1 MINTNPLGYSTNP
14 FKLSQIVSKADPNQR
29 IQPPIDQSS
38 DYLNSL
44 ITQYTNEIYLLKR
57 YIERINKEIRQNLNM
72 EIPSIDEVMSSISI
86 NDENS
91 AFDQN
96 TLNQLI
102 NKIINVEYINPL
114 LNLYDTHIQNL
125 ENELKLTKDILKKKD
140 SQLSDLVNENNK
152 LRSALEQRNIEFKN
166 FLEVKVNSNNSESIK
181 VMDFEYVMKLEERN
195 NKLSQENEILLNNY
209 TNSQKELLEFKMRVN
224 NTFQNN
230 NNKALAYD
238 DLIGNF
244 DSLKKNYDELIEI
257 NKVNQLKMFDL
268 SDKVAQLESENNDL
282 KDKEDMLNQQIIQLE
297 GSLKFYKDFAD
308 KLNQN

>member
-1 MINTNPLGYSTNP
+1 MNTNPLGYSTNP
-14 FKLSQIVSKADPNQR
+14 FKLSQIVSKSDPNQK

-44 ITQYTNEIYLLKR
+44 INQYTNEIYLLKR

-72 EIPSIDEVMSSISI
+72 EIPSNDEVISSISI
-86 NDENS
+86 NENS

-96 TLNQLI
+96 TLNQLM

-140 SQLSDLVNENNK
+140 NQLSDLVNENNK
-152 LRSALEQRNIEFKN
+152 LRIAFEQRNNEFKN

-209 TNSQKELLEFKMRVN
+209 TNSQKELLEFKMKVN
-224 NTFQNN
+224 NTFQDN

-238 DLIGNF
+238 ELIGNYEM
-244 DSLKKNYDELIEI
+244 LKKNYDELIEI

>member
-1 MINTNPLGYSTNP
+1 MNTNPLGYSTNP
-14 FKLSQIVSKADPNQR
+14 FKLSQIVSKSDPNQK

-44 ITQYTNEIYLLKR
+44 INQYTNEIYLLKR

-72 EIPSIDEVMSSISI
+72 EIPSIDEVISSISI
-86 NDENS
+86 NENS

-140 SQLSDLVNENNK
+140 NQLSDLVNENNK
-152 LRSALEQRNIEFKN
+152 LRIAFEQRNNEFKK
-166 FLEVKVNSNNSESIK
+166 FLEVKVNTNNSESII
-181 VMDFEYVMKLEERN
+181 VMDFEYVKKLEERN

-209 TNSQKELLEFKMRVN
+209 TNSQKELLEFKMKVN

-238 DLIGNF
+238 ELIGNYEM
-244 DSLKKNYDELIEI
+244 LKKSYDELIEI

-282 KDKEDMLNQQIIQLE
+282 KDKEEMFNQQIMQLE

>member
-1 MINTNPLGYSTNP
+1 MNTNPLGYSTNP
-14 FKLSQIVSKADPNQR
+14 FKLSQIVSKSDPNQK

-44 ITQYTNEIYLLKR
+44 INQYTNEIYLLKR

-72 EIPSIDEVMSSISI
+72 EIPSIDEVISSISI
-86 NDENS
+86 NENS

-140 SQLSDLVNENNK
+140 NQLSDLVNENQK
-152 LRSALEQRNIEFKN
+152 LRIALEQRNNEFKN
-166 FLEVKVNSNNSESIK
+166 YIEVKANTNNSESIK
-181 VMDFEYVMKLEERN
+181 VMDFEYLMKLEERN

-209 TNSQKELLEFKMRVN
+209 TNSQKELLEFKMKVN
-224 NTFQNN
+224 NTFQDN

-238 DLIGNF
+238 ELIGNYEM
-244 DSLKKNYDELIEI
+244 LKKSYDELIEI

-282 KDKEDMLNQQIIQLE
+282 KDKEDMFNQQIMQLE

>member
-72 EIPSIDEVMSSISI
+72 EIPSIDEVISSISI
-86 NDENS
+86 NENS

-96 TLNQLI
+96 TLNQLL
-102 NKIINVEYINPL
+102 NKTINVEYINPL

-209 TNSQKELLEFKMRVN
+209 TKCQKELLEFKMQVN
-224 NTFQNN
+224 NNFQNN
-230 NNKALAYD
+230 NNKALA
-238 DLIGNF
+238 
-244 DSLKKNYDELIEI
+244 YDELIEI

>member
-1 MINTNPLGYSTNP
+1 MNTNTLGFTTNP
-14 FKLSQIVSKADPNQR
+14 FKLSQIVSKADPNQK

-38 DYLNSL
+38 EYLNSL
-44 ITQYTNEIYLLKR
+44 INQYTNEIYLLKR

-72 EIPSIDEVMSSISI
+72 EIPSIDEVLSTITI
-86 NDENS
+86 NENS

-96 TLNQLI
+96 TLNQLL
-102 NKIINVEYINPL
+102 NKTINVEYINPL
-114 LNLYDTHIQNL
+114 LSLYDTHIQNL

-140 SQLSDLVNENNK
+140 NQLSDLVNENNK
-152 LRSALEQRNIEFKN
+152 LRIAFEQRNNEFKN
-166 FLEVKVNSNNSESIK
+166 FLEVKVNTNNSESIK

-209 TNSQKELLEFKMRVN
+209 TKCQKELLEFKMQVN
-224 NTFQNN
+224 NNFQNN

-238 DLIGNF
+238 ELIGNYEM
-244 DSLKKNYDELIEI
+244 LKKNYDELIEI

-282 KDKEDMLNQQIIQLE
+282 KDKEEMFNQQIMQLE

>member
-1 MINTNPLGYSTNP
+1 MNTNTLGFTTNP
-14 FKLSQIVSKADPNQR
+14 FKLSQIVSKADPNQK

-44 ITQYTNEIYLLKR
+44 INQYTNEIYLLKR

-72 EIPSIDEVMSSISI
+72 EIPSIDEVLSTITI
-86 NDENS
+86 NENS

-96 TLNQLI
+96 TLNQLL
-102 NKIINVEYINPL
+102 NKTINVEYINPL
-114 LNLYDTHIQNL
+114 LSLYDTHIQNL

-152 LRSALEQRNIEFKN
+152 LRIALEQRNFEFKN
-166 FLEVKVNSNNSESIK
+166 FIEVKANTNNSESIK

-238 DLIGNF
+238 ELIGNYEM
-244 DSLKKNYDELIEI
+244 LKKNYDELIEI

-282 KDKEDMLNQQIIQLE
+282 KDKEEMFNQQIMQLE

>member
-1 MINTNPLGYSTNP
+1 MNTNTLGFTTNP
-14 FKLSQIVSKADPNQR
+14 FKLSQIVSKADPNQK

-38 DYLNSL
+38 EYLNSL
-44 ITQYTNEIYLLKR
+44 INQYTNEIYLLKR

-72 EIPSIDEVMSSISI
+72 EIPSIDEVLSTITI
-86 NDENS
+86 NENS

-96 TLNQLI
+96 TLNQLL
-102 NKIINVEYINPL
+102 NKTINVEYINPL
-114 LNLYDTHIQNL
+114 LSLYDTHIQNL

-140 SQLSDLVNENNK
+140 NQLSDLVNENNK
-152 LRSALEQRNIEFKN
+152 LRIAFEQRNNEFKN
-166 FLEVKVNSNNSESIK
+166 FLEVKVNTNNSESIK

-209 TNSQKELLEFKMRVN
+209 TNSQKELLEFKMKVN

-238 DLIGNF
+238 ELIGNYEM
-244 DSLKKNYDELIEI
+244 LKKSYDELIEI

-282 KDKEDMLNQQIIQLE
+282 KDKEDMFNQQIMQLE

>member
-1 MINTNPLGYSTNP
+1 MNTNTLGYTTNP
-14 FKLSQIVSKADPNQR
+14 FKLSQIVSKADRNQK

-38 DYLNSL
+38 EYLNSL
-44 ITQYTNEIYLLKR
+44 INQYTNEIYLLKR

-72 EIPSIDEVMSSISI
+72 EIPSIDEVLSTITI
-86 NDENS
+86 NENS

-96 TLNQLI
+96 TLNQLL
-102 NKIINVEYINPL
+102 NKTINVEYINPL
-114 LNLYDTHIQNL
+114 LSLYDTHIQNL

-140 SQLSDLVNENNK
+140 NQLSDLVNENNK
-152 LRSALEQRNIEFKN
+152 LRIALEQRNFEFKN
-166 FLEVKVNSNNSESIK
+166 FIEVKANTNNSESIK

-209 TNSQKELLEFKMRVN
+209 TNSQKELLEFKMKVN

-238 DLIGNF
+238 ELIGNYEM
-244 DSLKKNYDELIEI
+244 LKKSYDELIEI

-282 KDKEDMLNQQIIQLE
+282 KDKEEMFNQQIMQLE

>member
-1 MINTNPLGYSTNP
+1 MNTNTLGYTTNP
-14 FKLSQIVSKADPNQR
+14 FKLSQIVSKADPNQK

-38 DYLNSL
+38 EYLNSL
-44 ITQYTNEIYLLKR
+44 INQYTNEIYLLKR

-72 EIPSIDEVMSSISI
+72 EIPSIDEVLSTITI
-86 NDENS
+86 NENS

-96 TLNQLI
+96 TLNQLL
-102 NKIINVEYINPL
+102 NKTINVEYINPL
-114 LNLYDTHIQNL
+114 LSLYDTHIQNL

-152 LRSALEQRNIEFKN
+152 LRIALEQRNFEFKN
-166 FLEVKVNSNNSESIK
+166 FIEVKANTNNSESIK

-209 TNSQKELLEFKMRVN
+209 TKCQKELLEFKMQVN
-224 NTFQNN
+224 NNFQNN

-238 DLIGNF
+238 ELIGNYEM
-244 DSLKKNYDELIEI
+244 LKKNYDELIEI

-282 KDKEDMLNQQIIQLE
+282 KDKEEMFNQQIMQLE

>member
-1 MINTNPLGYSTNP
+1 MNTNTLGYTTNP
-14 FKLSQIVSKADPNQR
+14 FKLSQIVSKADPNQK

-38 DYLNSL
+38 EYLNSL
-44 ITQYTNEIYLLKR
+44 INQYTNEIYLLKR

-72 EIPSIDEVMSSISI
+72 EIPSIDEVLSTITI
-86 NDENS
+86 NENS

-96 TLNQLI
+96 TLNQLL
-102 NKIINVEYINPL
+102 NKTINVEYINPL
-114 LNLYDTHIQNL
+114 LSLYDTHIQNL

-140 SQLSDLVNENNK
+140 NQLSDLVNENNK
-152 LRSALEQRNIEFKN
+152 LRIALEQRNFEFKN
-166 FLEVKVNSNNSESIK
+166 FIEVKANTNNSESIK

-209 TNSQKELLEFKMRVN
+209 TKCQKELLEFKMQVN
-224 NTFQNN
+224 NNFQNN

-238 DLIGNF
+238 ELIGNYEM
-244 DSLKKNYDELIEI
+244 LKKNYDELIEI

-282 KDKEDMLNQQIIQLE
+282 KDKEEMFNQQIMQLE

>member
-1 MINTNPLGYSTNP
+1 
-14 FKLSQIVSKADPNQR
+14 
-29 IQPPIDQSS
+29 
-38 DYLNSL
+38 
-44 ITQYTNEIYLLKR
+44 
-57 YIERINKEIRQNLNM
+57 
-72 EIPSIDEVMSSISI
+72 
-86 NDENS
+86 
-91 AFDQN
+91 
-96 TLNQLI
+96 
-102 NKIINVEYINPL
+102 
-114 LNLYDTHIQNL
+114 
-125 ENELKLTKDILKKKD
+125 
-140 SQLSDLVNENNK
+140 
-152 LRSALEQRNIEFKN
+152 
-166 FLEVKVNSNNSESIK
+166 
-181 VMDFEYVMKLEERN
+181 MDFEYVMKLEERN

>member
-1 MINTNPLGYSTNP
+1 MNTNTLGFTTNP
-14 FKLSQIVSKADPNQR
+14 FKLSQIVSKADPNQK

-38 DYLNSL
+38 EYLNSL
-44 ITQYTNEIYLLKR
+44 INQYTNEIYLLKR

-72 EIPSIDEVMSSISI
+72 EIPSIDEVLSTITI
-86 NDENS
+86 NENS

-96 TLNQLI
+96 TLNQLL
-102 NKIINVEYINPL
+102 NKTINVEYINPL
-114 LNLYDTHIQNL
+114 LSLYDTHIQNL

-140 SQLSDLVNENNK
+140 NQLSDLVNENNK
-152 LRSALEQRNIEFKN
+152 LRIALEQRNFEFKN
-166 FLEVKVNSNNSESIK
+166 FIEVKANTNNSESIK

-209 TNSQKELLEFKMRVN
+209 TKCQKELLEFKMQVN
-224 NTFQNN
+224 NNFQNN

-238 DLIGNF
+238 ELIGNYEM
-244 DSLKKNYDELIEI
+244 LKKNYDELIEI

-282 KDKEDMLNQQIIQLE
+282 KDKEEMFNQQIMQLE

>member
-1 MINTNPLGYSTNP
+1 MNTNTLGFTTNP
-14 FKLSQIVSKADPNQR
+14 FKLSQIVSKADPNQK

-38 DYLNSL
+38 EYLNSL
-44 ITQYTNEIYLLKR
+44 INQYTNEIYLLKR

-72 EIPSIDEVMSSISI
+72 EIPSIDEVLSTITI
-86 NDENS
+86 NENS

-96 TLNQLI
+96 TLNQLL
-102 NKIINVEYINPL
+102 NKTINVEYINPL
-114 LNLYDTHIQNL
+114 LSLYDTHIQNL

-140 SQLSDLVNENNK
+140 NQLSDLVNENNK
-152 LRSALEQRNIEFKN
+152 LRIALEQRNFEFKN
-166 FLEVKVNSNNSESIK
+166 FIEVKANTNNSESIK

-209 TNSQKELLEFKMRVN
+209 TKCQKELLEFKMQVN
-224 NTFQNN
+224 NNFQNN

-238 DLIGNF
+238 ELIGNYEM
-244 DSLKKNYDELIEI
+244 LKKNYDELIEI

>member
-1 MINTNPLGYSTNP
+1 MNTNTLGFTTNP
-14 FKLSQIVSKADPNQR
+14 FKLSQIVSKADPNQK

-38 DYLNSL
+38 EYLNSL
-44 ITQYTNEIYLLKR
+44 INQYTNEIYLLKR

-72 EIPSIDEVMSSISI
+72 EIPSIDEVLSTITI
-86 NDENS
+86 NENS

-96 TLNQLI
+96 TLNQLL
-102 NKIINVEYINPL
+102 NKTINVEYINPL

-140 SQLSDLVNENNK
+140 NQLSDLVNENNK
-152 LRSALEQRNIEFKN
+152 LRIALEQRNFEFKN
-166 FLEVKVNSNNSESIK
+166 FIEVKANTNNSESIK

-209 TNSQKELLEFKMRVN
+209 TKCQKELLEFKMQVN
-224 NTFQNN
+224 NNFQNN

-238 DLIGNF
+238 ELIGNYEM
-244 DSLKKNYDELIEI
+244 LKKNYDELIEI

>member
-1 MINTNPLGYSTNP
+1 MNTNPLGYSTNP
-14 FKLSQIVSKADPNQR
+14 FKLSQIVSKSDPNQK

-44 ITQYTNEIYLLKR
+44 INQYTNEIYLLKR

-72 EIPSIDEVMSSISI
+72 EIPSIDEVISSISI
-86 NDENS
+86 NENS

-140 SQLSDLVNENNK
+140 NQLSDLVNENNK
-152 LRSALEQRNIEFKN
+152 LRIAFEQRNNEFKKY
-166 FLEVKVNSNNSESIK
+166 LEVKVNTNNSESII
-181 VMDFEYVMKLEERN
+181 VMDFEYVKKLEERN

-209 TNSQKELLEFKMRVN
+209 TNSQKELLEFKMKVN

-238 DLIGNF
+238 ELIGNYEM
-244 DSLKKNYDELIEI
+244 LKKSYDELIEI

-282 KDKEDMLNQQIIQLE
+282 KDKEDMFNQQIMQLE